1 MKNLIKTFSIV
12 LAGFFFSAQADE
24 LELTILDS
32 EYWWAGLSSKGYEM
46 PYDQSS
52 KVVYDLWGD
61 NKGNQAQPLLLS
73 NKGRY
78 IWSEHPI
85 KYEFNNGLITVS
97 TRQGKIDSGRSG
109 SNLADV
115 FEYVSKN
122 IFHPMVVFQI
132 NCSSHIRNTIRGL
145 S

>member
-61 NKGNQAQPLLLS
+61 NKGNRHSLFYY
-73 NKGRY
+73 R
-78 IWSEHPI
+78 I
-85 KYEFNNGLITVS
+85 KDDIFGVS
-97 TRQGKIDSGRSG
+97 IQ
-109 SNLADV
+109 
-115 FEYVSKN
+115 
-122 IFHPMVVFQI
+122 
-132 NCSSHIRNTIRGL
+132 
-145 S
+145 

>member
-1 MKNLIKTFSIV
+1 
-12 LAGFFFSAQADE
+12 
-24 LELTILDS
+24 
-32 EYWWAGLSSKGYEM
+32 M

-109 SNLADV
+109 SNCGCFRICIKKIFSIQWSYSRSIALHTSAIQ
-115 FEYVSKN
+115 YVD
-122 IFHPMVVFQI
+122 
-132 NCSSHIRNTIRGL
+132 
-145 S
+145 